1 MVAVVETVRKEVF
14 FMLMF
19 PVTPDVAKQL
29 AADGNEQLLSVYLNL
44 AFLQGYRTAI
54 AEATED
60 TSELTK
66 NGASMTE
73 AFKAFEATAKTLYE
87 ENREAYNELFGDY
100 VYGRKAPPP
109 LDK

>member
-1 MVAVVETVRKEVF
+1 
-14 FMLMF
+14 MLRF
-19 PVTPDVAKQL
+19 PVTPDVARRL

-60 TSELTK
+60 ASELTDD
-66 NGASMTE
+66 GASMTE
-73 AFKAFEATAKTLYE
+73 AFKAFEATAKKLYE
-87 ENREAYNELFGDY
+87 EDREAYNGLFGDY
-100 VYGRKAPPP
+100 VYDRKAPPP

>member
-1 MVAVVETVRKEVF
+1 
-14 FMLMF
+14 MLRF
-19 PVTPDVAKQL
+19 PVTPDVAKRL

-60 TSELTK
+60 TSELTDD
-66 NGASMTE
+66 GASMTE
-73 AFKAFEATAKTLYE
+73 AFKAFESAAKKLCE

-100 VYGRKAPPP
+100 VYDRKAPPP
-109 LDK
+109 TDFHTEPNE